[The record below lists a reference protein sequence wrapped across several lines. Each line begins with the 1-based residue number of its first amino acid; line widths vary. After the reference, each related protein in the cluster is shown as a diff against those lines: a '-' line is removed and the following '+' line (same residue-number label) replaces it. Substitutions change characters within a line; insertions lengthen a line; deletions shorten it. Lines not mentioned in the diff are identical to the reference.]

1 MCRNKYK
8 YDFPPTYKY
17 EFNSDRYASENA
29 KEGEKRRAPAWC
41 DRILWMEK
49 GIKQLF
55 YNRADIRMSYHR
67 PVSSVFVIEVE
78 FFDSRKLRR
87 ALNLTSATVHSV
99 IMLGEAD
106 LELLA

>member
-1 MCRNKYK
+1 
-8 YDFPPTYKY
+8 
-17 EFNSDRYASENA
+17 
-29 KEGEKRRAPAWC
+29 
-41 DRILWMEK
+41 
-49 GIKQLF
+49 
-55 YNRADIRMSYHR
+55 MSYHR

>member
-17 EFNSDRYASENA
+17 DFPPTYKYEFNLDRYASENA
-29 KEGEKRRAPAWC
+29 KEGEKRRAPTC
-41 DRILWMEK
+41 
-49 GIKQLF
+49 
-55 YNRADIRMSYHR
+55 
-67 PVSSVFVIEVE
+67 SVFVIEVE